1 MSFSEEIKNF
11 QEQIIK
17 WQKEYPQWADQI
29 VFNED
34 LLRLEPQ
41 NIRFILVGDNP
52 GREEQKNC
60 RYLIG
65 TAGKGARRFFQ
76 ETAELVTSFEK
87 EVMVLNKTPVF
98 TPSTMDLGDLAEI
111 KALLEESQKYMA
123 SFMVRMQKLLNCPLW
138 ITGFGGCRNSK
149 GEWNLKPAKTR
160 PLAVFFQSLKEEA
173 LKEGAA
179 SEKIQFF
186 KHFSYANFQKDV
198 HLGDTPKNREE
209 YLQKLNDIGFGYS
222 KNFFNQGKAL

>member
-1 MSFSEEIKNF
+1 MTFSEAVKNF

-34 LLRLEPQ
+34 LLRLSSQEV
-41 NIRFILVGDNP
+41 RFILVGDNP
-52 GREEQKNC
+52 GKEEQKNR

-65 TAGKGARRFFQ
+65 TAGKGARRFFE
-76 ETAELVTSFEK
+76 ETAGLVTSFEK

-111 KALLEESQKYMA
+111 NSLLEESQKYMA
-123 SFMVRMQKLLNCPLW
+123 SFMIWMQKLLNCPLW
-138 ITGFGGCRNSK
+138 ITGFGGCRNAK

-160 PLAVFFQSLKEEA
+160 PLGVFFQSLREEA
-173 LKEGAA
+173 IKKGINQKE
-179 SEKIQFF
+179 IRFF
-186 KHFSYANFQKDV
+186 KHFSYAHFQKDA
-198 HLGDTPKNREE
+198 HQQEIPKNREE
-209 YLQKLNDIGFGYS
+209 YLQKLNKIGDTYGE
-222 KNFFNQGKAL
+222 NFFGLGKAL